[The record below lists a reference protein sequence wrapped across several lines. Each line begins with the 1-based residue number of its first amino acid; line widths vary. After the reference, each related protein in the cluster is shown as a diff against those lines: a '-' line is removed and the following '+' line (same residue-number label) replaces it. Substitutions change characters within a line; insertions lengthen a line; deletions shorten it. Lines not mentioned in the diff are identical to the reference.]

1 VLGLA
6 RYLLLGQR
14 QAVLVVALAAILALL
29 LPPLSYLS
37 GAALA
42 LVVLRIGHQAAMRVI
57 LWATLATAAVSWVAM
72 ASPLPALIYLLALWL
87 PLWLLARL
95 LATGWPLPRVL
106 QGAALLGGVLV
117 VGIHLFTQQPAAM
130 WQQVLVEMLI
140 TPNQAAMSAE
150 QLVAMQNLITT
161 IASYMTGVMGAA
173 LLITLTGS
181 LLWARWWQGALFN
194 PGGFGEE
201 FRQLRLGRPLSLVVL
216 GGASIALMLGG
227 LPSLITDLLLVVT
240 VLLMLQGVAVAHALV
255 KLRNRGRGWLVV
267 LYLLLLF
274 ALPETALTLA
284 VAGSVDNWID
294 FRRRAAG
301 AA

>member
-1 VLGLA
+1 
-6 RYLLLGQR
+6 
-14 QAVLVVALAAILALL
+14 
-29 LPPLSYLS
+29 
-37 GAALA
+37 
-42 LVVLRIGHQAAMRVI
+42 